1 MEPLGPF
8 APALELAAA
17 LRAREISAVELLDSC
32 LAAVDELNPE
42 LNAVT
47 WRNDDEARAI
57 AAEADRR
64 LGDGDAAPF
73 LGVPMPIK
81 DLTPYGISRN
91 PWDSDRSPGGSSGG
105 AAAAVAGGMFPIAL
119 SGIA

>member
-81 DLTPYGISRN
+81 DLTP
-91 PWDSDRSPGGSSGG
+91 
-105 AAAAVAGGMFPIAL
+105 VAGWPVTFGSHGAPEGPSKQSELVVDAL
-119 SGIA
+119 V